1 MLAVDQGRS
10 APAPDDQKHYY
21 GQVLSLGEQVQT
33 MPKITTAQGAGGE
46 RMQEFIREFV
56 LKELDHDFGEIPLGA
71 LDDAAIIDGIAFTTD
86 SYTVKPL
93 FFPGGDIG
101 TLAIAGTVN
110 DLAVMGASPVA
121 LSCAMII
128 QEGFSSDDLH
138 KIMRSMNSTAK
149 KAGVRVVTGDTK
161 VVEKSAADGLF
172 INTSGIGKRSE
183 HLDHNIGVVRRSRPF
198 KWNWPNDSAV
208 APGDV
213 LIASG
218 PIGNHG
224 VALLS
229 FREGYGFETTVK
241 SDAAPLNHMIE
252 EGLKVGGITAMKDP
266 TRGGVANLLNEWA
279 DKSKVGIWIRE
290 EDLPIDDAVISACE
304 MLGIDPLEIGNEGK
318 SIIAV
323 VPESAERVLKAIR
336 SKPEGKKAR
345 IFGVAAKD
353 VRGVLMETHTGGKRV
368 IEPPVGDPVPRI
380 C

>member
-1 MLAVDQGRS
+1 MS
-10 APAPDDQKHYY
+10 
-21 GQVLSLGEQVQT
+21 
-33 MPKITTAQGAGGE
+33 KITASQGAGGE

-56 LKELDHDFGEIPLGA
+56 LKELEHEFGEIPLAA

-110 DLAVMGASPVA
+110 DISVMGAKPLA

-128 QEGFSSDDLH
+128 QEGFSGEDLH
-138 KIMRSMNSTAK
+138 KIMKSMSATAK
-149 KAGVRVVTGDTK
+149 KADVRIVTGDTK

-183 HLDHNIGVVRRSRPF
+183 HLDHNIESVREHRKF
-198 KWNWPNDSAV
+198 EWNWPNDSAV
-208 APGDV
+208 AAGDK
-213 LIASG
+213 LIISG
-218 PIGNHG
+218 TIGNHG

-229 FREGYGFETTVK
+229 FREGYGFETSIK
-241 SDAAPLNHMIE
+241 SDAAPLNHLIA

-266 TRGGVANLLNEWA
+266 TRGRVANLLNEWA
-279 DKSKVGIWIRE
+279 DKSKVGIRIRE

-304 MLGIDPLEIGNEGK
+304 MLGIDPLEVGNEGK
-318 SIIAV
+318 VVVAV
-323 VPESAERVLKAIR
+323 VPELAEKVLKALAKR
-336 SKPEGKKAR
+336 PEGKKAR
-345 IFGVAAKD
+345 MIGEATKE
-353 VRGVLMETHTGGKRV
+353 VRGVMMETHTGGKRV
-368 IEPPVGDPVPRI
+368 VEPPVGDPVPRI

>member
-1 MLAVDQGRS
+1 
-10 APAPDDQKHYY
+10 
-21 GQVLSLGEQVQT
+21 
-33 MPKITTAQGAGGE
+33 
-46 RMQEFIREFV
+46 MQEFIREFV
-56 LKELDHDFGEIPLGA
+56 LKELEHDFGEIPLAA
-71 LDDAAIIDGIAFTTD
+71 LDDAAIIDGIVFTTD

-101 TLAIAGTVN
+101 QLAIAGTVN
-110 DLAVMGASPVA
+110 DLSVMGATPVA

-128 QEGFSSDDLH
+128 QEGFSTEDLH
-138 KIMRSMNSTAK
+138 KIMRSMNATAK

-161 VVEKSAADGLF
+161 VVEKGAADGLF
-172 INTSGIGKRSE
+172 VNTSGIGKRSE
-183 HLDHNIGVVRRSRPF
+183 HLDHNIRVVRNARPF

-218 PIGNHG
+218 SIGNHG

-241 SDAAPLNHMIE
+241 SDAAPLNHLIAE
-252 EGLKVGGITAMKDP
+252 ALKVGGVTAMKDP

-279 DKSKVGIWIRE
+279 DKSGVGIVVRE
-290 EDLPIDDAVISACE
+290 EALPIDEAVLSACE

-318 SIIAV
+318 VVLAV
-323 VPESAERVLKAIR
+323 VPSAAGEVLKALR
-336 SKPEGKKAR
+336 SRPEGKKAR
-345 IFGVAAKD
+345 IIGEAKKD
-353 VRGVLMETHTGGKRV
+353 IRGVMMETHTGGKRV
-368 IEPPVGDPVPRI
+368 IEPPIGDPVPRI